1 MTAALLRLQEPH
13 GARMSCPHP
22 SRGPQQPMAPPVPLH
37 PPSPDV
43 LHSPWAALELC
54 SVRPH
59 PCAALSR
66 GAWSPIPAPHPQSAV
81 GLRWGEQCR
90 VEALKEGVFGGGG
103 KDGRTMTTTQTECRV
118 TKSLM
123 HCRAAAQF
131 HFANESGTR
140 GPTEHVGWG

>member
-90 VEALKEGVFGGGG
+90 VEALKEGVFGGGE
-103 KDGRTMTTTQTECRV
+103 GRTDDDDDTDRMQGNKIAHALQSCGSV
-118 TKSLM
+118 PLCK
-123 HCRAAAQF
+123 
-131 HFANESGTR
+131 
-140 GPTEHVGWG
+140 